1 MELCSESITS
11 SIDKIN
17 AEVRQMGDG
26 EESPAMV
33 QSLMSVLQ
41 SLDEKIDG
49 TLSNLINQYIGLLLM
64 FSL

>member
-26 EESPAMV
+26 EGSPAMV

-41 SLDEKIDG
+41 SLDVKIDG

>member
-26 EESPAMV
+26 EGSPAMV

-49 TLSNLINQYIGLLLM
+49 TSQTWSTSI
-64 FSL
+64 